1 MPMAIPYFNF
11 SGYYDTC
18 NFVFL
23 LQIET
28 VLGSISL
35 HFSFHEIFDLY

>member
-1 MPMAIPYFNF
+1 MAILYFNF

-28 VLGSISL
+28 VLGGIGL
-35 HFSFHEIFDLY
+35 HFSFHVIFDLH